1 MAKWLLHHLSGRAG
15 LCDGVDSKQS
25 RVGVWQTEGCG
36 LKRQV
41 VTLGTKKTKNFLTHF
56 WLLTSKGSAVALA
69 TPWHNL
75 LVTLEPRFTRGPD
88 PRILCNTLKALA
100 SALPATAPSLA
111 INAWTRSS
119 LVFTRNSPTWKHT
132 QRAKRYH
139 VNNTA
144 LHQHVGFAVGQTFYP
159 HGTQPCPRAL
169 HYRFGRQRAP
179 RQPASGESA

>member
-1 MAKWLLHHLSGRAG
+1 ME
-15 LCDGVDSKQS
+15 Q
-25 RVGVWQTEGCG
+25 
-36 LKRQV
+36 
-41 VTLGTKKTKNFLTHF
+41 KKNPWFLAHF
-56 WLLTSKGSAVALA
+56 WLRTSKGSAVALV

-100 SALPATAPSLA
+100 SALPAAAPSLA
-111 INAWTRSS
+111 ISAWTRSS

-132 QRAKRYH
+132 QQAKWYR

-144 LHQHVGFAVGQTFYP
+144 LHQYVGFAVRQTFYLR
-159 HGTQPCPRAL
+159 GTQPCPRAL